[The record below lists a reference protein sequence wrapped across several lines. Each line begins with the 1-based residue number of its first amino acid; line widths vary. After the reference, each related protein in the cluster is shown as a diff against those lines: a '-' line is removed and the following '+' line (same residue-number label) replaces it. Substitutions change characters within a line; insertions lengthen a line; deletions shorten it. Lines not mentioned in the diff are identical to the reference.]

1 MNILCDYTE
10 YKSGLEAIKVS
21 EQNSKKNIIAALL
34 KVQGEI
40 ANPLNTAVNP
50 FFKSKYAPLPEIL
63 NEIRPLLNENGLIFI
78 QNTGAIEDKIYVE
91 TVLYHT
97 SGESYSTDKL
107 CLRPDK
113 NTPQGAGSAITY
125 ARRYQLTA
133 LLGITNEDD
142 DDGNAAEPVKGSKKV
157 TSRPPKSNKPKPRP
171 PKKET
176 DKKPPAKGKAKPS
189 PKSSPKSAK
198 KPTKK
203 PASSKEE
210 IKDITPP
217 LEDEVPTKGL
227 EKACK
232 KYPLMR
238 NIKKAF
244 NLDGTLFTE
253 ENIRNELIDDER
265 CPPEKVDEIM
275 NMIMEA

>member
-1 MNILCDYTE
+1 M
-10 YKSGLEAIKVS
+10 S
-21 EQNSKKNIIAALL
+21 ENNSKKNIIAALL

-91 TVLYHT
+91 TILYHT

-142 DDGNAAEPVKGSKKV
+142 DDGNAAEPVKGNKKV
-157 TSRPPKSNKPKPRP
+157 TPRPSSSNKPKPRP
-171 PKKET
+171 PK
-176 DKKPPAKGKAKPS
+176 
-189 PKSSPKSAK
+189 SSPKPAAK
-198 KPTKK
+198 TKK
-203 PASSKEE
+203 PAPPKTPKASKE
-210 IKDITPP
+210 IKDVTPP
-217 LEDEVPTKGL
+217 LEEEVPKKGL

-232 KYPLMR
+232 KYALIR
-238 NIKKAF
+238 NIRKSLD
-244 NLDGTLFTE
+244 LDGVRLTY
-253 ENIRNELIDDER
+253 ENIRNELVDDDR
-265 CPPEKVDEIM
+265 CPPDQIDAVM
-275 NMIMEA
+275 NMIMGVDD